1 MSYQFATI
9 DIETTGLNRYKDH
22 ITWIGVGLAKTV
34 NDDLSK
40 ILIYDGSSEADMR
53 KFRNVMK
60 HVREAKAKT
69 VFQNGK
75 FDTLFIEHHLGL
87 KIPIHEDTMLMG
99 TAYDLVAEHGLK
111 AMAKSYLGVPDWD
124 IKKKDK
130 LSGDK
135 DTIVPYLKCDVKY
148 TWQLY
153 QYLCCNMTSRQMK
166 LYRELLRPAYRAYRD
181 IERNGLYIDLD
192 ALRSVRKK
200 YNTQEKKLL
209 AELNKHAKINWN
221 SSAQVAKVFYEQEKM
236 PIINRTAKG
245 APSIAADVLKELS
258 MQGYETPKLL
268 LEYKDAATRNKMF
281 LNRWEDDCY
290 ESRIHPS
297 FNLTNVVSG
306 RTSCLTG
313 DTPVMV
319 PGGYKPIKDIKVGDL
334 VYGFDENLRPRLCKV
349 SFSGCTG
356 VRDDVYRV
364 WYKSQGTHELKY
376 IDATSDH
383 LVRLTSGDYRR
394 VDQLHCKKR
403 DRDHVLAIER
413 GFKGSRENPRG
424 YRIYPTGCD
433 TELEHVFI
441 FKELHGYIP
450 EHVHHKDENPL
461 NNEPENLIG
470 LSASDH
476 ARLHIQEKGADWHKK
491 GNAASLKTRQSKEYK
506 ESLYSS
512 IMESRLSKKDLV
524 KALKEGNGLVGA
536 AKLLGRDIGF
546 VGNRMK
552 YYGVTYDGRSHRKK
566 NNHTIWKVEKLP
578 GKYRVYDISVPETEC
593 FIANGICVHNCN
605 NPNLQQVPRTKD
617 IRGLFAGA
625 PGMILFEADYS
636 QLELRIAAHYAN
648 EKTMLDIYR
657 NNGDIHTETA
667 KLFTNGRAPTKE
679 ERGKAKA
686 VNFGF
691 LYGMQAKKFVKYAL
705 DSYGQVF
712 TQREAEHIRDLFF
725 AKYARLLPWHKEQED
740 LCEMQGG
747 VANMFGRFRKL
758 PLIYSAN
765 KWERASAA
773 RRAINTPVQGSGS
786 DLLISAVTQIN
797 KELKGVA
804 WIGATVHDSIIGEC
818 RVEDKDFVDETIR
831 RVMKHPQVLD
841 DFGVEL
847 RVPLDVDI
855 GWGPWGTH

>member
-9 DIETTGLNRYKDH
+9 DIETTGLNRYKDR
-22 ITWIGVGLAKTV
+22 ITWIGVGLAKSV
-34 NDDLSK
+34 DDDLSK

-124 IKKKDK
+124 IKKKEK

-166 LYRELLRPAYRAYRD
+166 LYRKLLRPAYRAYRD

-200 YNTQEKKLL
+200 YNSQEKKLL

-306 RTSCLTG
+306 RTSC
-313 DTPVMV
+313 
-319 PGGYKPIKDIKVGDL
+319 
-334 VYGFDENLRPRLCKV
+334 N
-349 SFSGCTG
+349 S
-356 VRDDVYRV
+356 
-364 WYKSQGTHELKY
+364 
-376 IDATSDH
+376 
-383 LVRLTSGDYRR
+383 
-394 VDQLHCKKR
+394 
-403 DRDHVLAIER
+403 
-413 GFKGSRENPRG
+413 
-424 YRIYPTGCD
+424 
-433 TELEHVFI
+433 
-441 FKELHGYIP
+441 
-450 EHVHHKDENPL
+450 
-461 NNEPENLIG
+461 
-470 LSASDH
+470 
-476 ARLHIQEKGADWHKK
+476 
-491 GNAASLKTRQSKEYK
+491 
-506 ESLYSS
+506 
-512 IMESRLSKKDLV
+512 
-524 KALKEGNGLVGA
+524 
-536 AKLLGRDIGF
+536 
-546 VGNRMK
+546 
-552 YYGVTYDGRSHRKK
+552 
-566 NNHTIWKVEKLP
+566 
-578 GKYRVYDISVPETEC
+578 
-593 FIANGICVHNCN
+593 
-605 NPNLQQVPRTKD
+605 PNLQQVPRTKD

-747 VANMFGRFRKL
+747 VSNMFGRFRKL

-818 RVEDKDFVDETIR
+818 RVEDKNFVDETIR
-831 RVMKHPQVLD
+831 RVMKHPKVLD

>member
-34 NDDLSK
+34 DDDLSK
-40 ILIYDGSSEADMR
+40 ILIYDGSSKADMR

-124 IKKKDK
+124 IKKKEK

-153 QYLCCNMTSRQMK
+153 QYLCYNMTSRQMK

-209 AELNKHAKINWN
+209 AELNTHAKINWN

-258 MQGYETPKLL
+258 MQGYEIPKLL

-306 RTSCLTG
+306 RTS
-313 DTPVMV
+313 
-319 PGGYKPIKDIKVGDL
+319 
-334 VYGFDENLRPRLCKV
+334 
-349 SFSGCTG
+349 
-356 VRDDVYRV
+356 
-364 WYKSQGTHELKY
+364 
-376 IDATSDH
+376 
-383 LVRLTSGDYRR
+383 
-394 VDQLHCKKR
+394 
-403 DRDHVLAIER
+403 
-413 GFKGSRENPRG
+413 
-424 YRIYPTGCD
+424 
-433 TELEHVFI
+433 
-441 FKELHGYIP
+441 
-450 EHVHHKDENPL
+450 
-461 NNEPENLIG
+461 
-470 LSASDH
+470 
-476 ARLHIQEKGADWHKK
+476 
-491 GNAASLKTRQSKEYK
+491 
-506 ESLYSS
+506 
-512 IMESRLSKKDLV
+512 
-524 KALKEGNGLVGA
+524 
-536 AKLLGRDIGF
+536 
-546 VGNRMK
+546 
-552 YYGVTYDGRSHRKK
+552 
-566 NNHTIWKVEKLP
+566 
-578 GKYRVYDISVPETEC
+578 
-593 FIANGICVHNCN
+593 CN